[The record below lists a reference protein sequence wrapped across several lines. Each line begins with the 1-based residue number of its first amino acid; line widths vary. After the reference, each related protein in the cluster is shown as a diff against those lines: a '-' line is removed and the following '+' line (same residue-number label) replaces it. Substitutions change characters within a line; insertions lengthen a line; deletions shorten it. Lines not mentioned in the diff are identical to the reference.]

1 MNFVALVMKKENN
14 LLDFLAGFFWRISC
28 VFVAKVRITM
38 QQISFA
44 RSAYVG
50 HNYTH
55 HHYATAGQG
64 VLPHILLILK

>member
-14 LLDFLAGFFWRISC
+14 LLDFLAGFFWRISF

-44 RSAYVG
+44 RSA
-50 HNYTH
+50 
-55 HHYATAGQG
+55 
-64 VLPHILLILK
+64 